1 MSRNVPAERL
11 RDKRYRQQVVKPK
24 RGKGSFSRD
33 NRVIIDDDADTLS
46 GAGATENDEC
56 QFQETLRETTA
67 AVSE

>member
-33 NRVIIDDDADTLS
+33 NRVIVDDDDD
-46 GAGATENDEC
+46 TENDEC
-56 QFQETLRETTA
+56 QRQGTLRETTA

>member
-33 NRVIIDDDADTLS
+33 KRVIVDDADD
-46 GAGATENDEC
+46 AENDEC
-56 QFQETLRETTA
+56 HEDQETLRPASGT
-67 AVSE
+67 